1 VKSGDSVDG
10 GAGLGPPLRRWIP
23 RAHAAL
29 RAALPRR
36 ARRMPPEPSLDRHAL
51 ATTTSKPLPVP
62 PRVDADPQ
70 MAPARAAA
78 LEPPDDFK
86 ARNGLRDVR

>member
-1 VKSGDSVDG
+1 
-10 GAGLGPPLRRWIP
+10 
-23 RAHAAL
+23 
-29 RAALPRR
+29 
-36 ARRMPPEPSLDRHAL
+36 MPPDPSLDRHAL
-51 ATTTSKPLPVP
+51 ATITSKPLLVP

-70 MAPARAAA
+70 MAAARAAA